1 MAKNSCQKK
10 PIFLEILGT
19 KVVQFSSFT
28 KLVKTINVLL
38 NWYFPTKIFDFCCW
52 KPTLKIRFWH
62 FLTVIYGHLTSL
74 MKKSMPYLWSVQ
86 LWLQSEMFFIKF
98 CWHDEKLTTGA
109 LTEWHLTP
117 QKSFKRSK
125 KIRYLKNSLLLKY
138 VWILISDWHT
148 VWKMSRSS
156 FKLIV
161 VCSCIDFELV
171 MKFLYNLCVGDQF
184 FIQFFFLIEF
194 IYILQTRSTT
204 DKVMKRRIEIH
215 RNDGR
220 QISPSLQLF
229 LCVSH
234 FLLKHQL

>member
-1 MAKNSCQKK
+1 MYFAQPSFC
-10 PIFLEILGT
+10 IFEWCDLQLNGT
-19 KVVQFSSFT
+19 
-28 KLVKTINVLL
+28 L
-38 NWYFPTKIFDFCCW
+38 
-52 KPTLKIRFWH
+52 H
-62 FLTVIYGHLTSL
+62 H
-74 MKKSMPYLWSVQ
+74 KSPSKEV
-86 LWLQSEMFFIKF
+86 
-98 CWHDEKLTTGA
+98 
-109 LTEWHLTP
+109 
-117 QKSFKRSK
+117 RSK

-138 VWILISDWHT
+138 VWILISDWQT

-156 FKLIV
+156 FKLI